1 MFGVDLLSSIHG
13 VSMVLKVL
21 LEYFLS
27 KIGDALAT
35 PESIA
40 PWRRSLRQHKILC
53 LSIVHL
59 DKRVVHNMLHV

>member
-1 MFGVDLLSSIHG
+1 MFGVDLLSSING

-40 PWRRSLRQHKILC
+40 PWR
-53 LSIVHL
+53 
-59 DKRVVHNMLHV
+59 